1 MNKRQL
7 RSLGRALIAGTRDEL
22 IAALDEAI
30 EPKGLMWER
39 ISDIIIGW
47 VAAPIE
53 GRAEVI
59 QGIRPLTNWRG
70 DAVALPARSLA
81 QDASPQVSA
90 HPDMWGVGVEVWQ
103 GCCLPCLR
111 SW

>member
-47 VAAPIE
+47 VAAPIIE

-59 QGIRPLTNWRG
+59 QGIRE
-70 DAVALPARSLA
+70 ALDQLE
-81 QDASPQVSA
+81 
-90 HPDMWGVGVEVWQ
+90 G
-103 GCCLPCLR
+103 
-111 SW
+111 

>member
-1 MNKRQL
+1 MRPQML
-7 RSLGRALIAGTRDEL
+7 RTLGRALIAGTRDEL

-47 VAAPIE
+47 VATPIIE

-59 QGIRPLTNWRG
+59 QGIRE
-70 DAVALPARSLA
+70 ALDQLE
-81 QDASPQVSA
+81 
-90 HPDMWGVGVEVWQ
+90 G
-103 GCCLPCLR
+103 
-111 SW
+111 